1 MVTFHNKFSF
11 ASFYSVSSQAQ
22 GAQRLSLVNPKLTP
36 DPDSSHSRPRVTLSR
51 RMVTFH
57 NKISFASFYSVS
69 SKAQGAQ
76 CLGLVNPRVNPKL
89 TPELSER
96 LLATH

>member
-1 MVTFHNKFSF
+1 MATFHSKTSF

-22 GAQRLSLVNPKLTP
+22 GAQRL
-36 DPDSSHSRPRVTLSR
+36 
-51 RMVTFH
+51 
-57 NKISFASFYSVS
+57 
-69 SKAQGAQ
+69 
-76 CLGLVNPRVNPKL
+76 GLVNPEL